1 LRATESGIQ
10 ISILGKEYVV
20 ACPEE
25 KREELMTAAA
35 YLDRNMRDI
44 QQSGAV
50 LGTERIAVMAALNI
64 AHDLLTLREESGLT
78 VEMENRIKKIRR
90 NLEQALDGQ
99 TEMEI

>member
-35 YLDRNMRDI
+35 FLDRNMRDI

>member
-1 LRATESGIQ
+1 MRATESGIQ